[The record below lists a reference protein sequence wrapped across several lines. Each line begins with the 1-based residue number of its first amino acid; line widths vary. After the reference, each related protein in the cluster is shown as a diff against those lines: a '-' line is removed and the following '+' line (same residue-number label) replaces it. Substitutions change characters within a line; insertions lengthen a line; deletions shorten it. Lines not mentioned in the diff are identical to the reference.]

1 MRDAHAHCAESSG
14 LVPAAP
20 RVAIIAVTDF
30 NSSGHHTRMITAQA
44 KTVIEAALLSSP
56 TPLSVT
62 DLRRLFDDEIGADV
76 VRELVEQLRLDWEDR
91 SVQLVALAGGW
102 RFQTVPQVAEHL
114 VRLHPEKPPRYSRAV
129 LETLAIIAYK
139 QPVTR
144 GDIEEIRGVTVSSQ
158 VVKTLE
164 DRGWIETIGHKD
176 VIGRPALLATTRQFL
191 DDLGLASLDALPPLA
206 QLGTD
211 GGLAPLFEAAIA
223 APSDPP
229 ADALGAGEGPD
240 SADAGDSPVAVQL
253 EIQTQEFEA
262 MQEPVERPLEG
273 SADEPTPDHGLEPND
288 EQGQDDDRSRQSAEG
303 NQS

>member
-1 MRDAHAHCAESSG
+1 M
-14 LVPAAP
+14 
-20 RVAIIAVTDF
+20 
-30 NSSGHHTRMITAQA
+30 MTAQA

-56 TPLSVT
+56 TPLSVS

-76 VRELVEQLRLDWEDR
+76 VRELVEQLRLDWEGR

-102 RFQTVPQVAEHL
+102 RFQTAPQVADHL
-114 VRLHPEKPPRYSRAV
+114 ARLHPEKPPRYSRAV
-129 LETLAIIAYK
+129 LETLAIIAYR

-206 QLGTD
+206 QPGSV
-211 GGLAPLFEAAIA
+211 GGLAPMLEVAMAGPTD
-223 APSDPP
+223 PS
-229 ADALGAGEGPD
+229 ADAQGTGEGPRAGNV
-240 SADAGDSPVAVQL
+240 ADAPVAVQL
-253 EIQTQEFEA
+253 EIQAEA
-262 MQEPVERPLEG
+262 FAPEQATVDAP
-273 SADEPTPDHGLEPND
+273 SDEHGRHDGQGRND
-288 EQGQDDDRSRQSAEG
+288 EQRQGDQASCQSAEG

>member
-1 MRDAHAHCAESSG
+1 MRDAHAHGAESSG
-14 LVPAAP
+14 LGPAVP
-20 RVAIIAVTDF
+20 RVAKFAVTDF
-30 NSSGHHTRMITAQA
+30 NSSRHHTRMITAQA

-56 TPLSVT
+56 TPLSVS

-102 RFQTVPQVAEHL
+102 RFQTVPQVADHL
-114 VRLHPEKPPRYSRAV
+114 ARLHPEKPPRYSRAV
-129 LETLAIIAYK
+129 LETLAIIAYR

-191 DDLGLASLDALPPLA
+191 DDLGLASLDALPALA
-206 QLGTD
+206 QPGTV
-211 GGLAPLFEAAIA
+211 GGLAPMLEAAIA
-223 APSDPP
+223 EPSDPP

-253 EIQTQEFEA
+253 EIQAEEVEA
-262 MQEPVERPLEG
+262 MQEPVEGPLEG
-273 SADEPTPDHGLEPND
+273 SGDEPTPDDGLERND
-288 EQGQDDDRSRQSAEG
+288 EQGHNDHGSRQSAEG